1 MAADG
6 GGQEKTE
13 QPTGKKIS
21 DAVEKGQVAKS
32 QEINSLAIFGTGL
45 ILIFMFKGFIGSK
58 LADLSIYIFD
68 SLDTLEL
75 NLNLVQLYVYNGFI
89 YILVILAPI
98 FIGLM
103 VMGLASGLGQTGLH
117 ISPKAL
123 KFDASK
129 FDPIKG
135 FKNKFFSAQPLVELV
150 KSVSKVS
157 LIGIFAYI
165 ELSDSILF
173 SSQLLHYSVEEI
185 VYYMTETAFG
195 FLWKFA
201 LIYIV
206 LAAADFVWQKYKHNK
221 DLMMTKQEVK
231 EENKNTEGDPE
242 VKGRIKSKQFEM
254 SQRRMMQEVPKADV
268 VITNP
273 THVAIALK
281 YEMGNNGAPKIIA
294 KGLDAVAQRIK
305 EIAKEN
311 NIPMHEDVELARA
324 LYKACDIGDE
334 IPENLFKAVAQI
346 LAYVYKIKNNKKKS
360 IV

>member
-1 MAADG
+1 MADA

-13 QPTGKKIS
+13 QPTGKRIE
-21 DAVEKGQVAKS
+21 DAREKGQVARS

-45 ILIFMFKGFIGSK
+45 ILIFMFQGYIGDK
-58 LADLSIYIFD
+58 LSDLAVYIFN

-75 NLNLVQLYVYNGFI
+75 SQNILHLYVFKGFQ

-98 FIGLM
+98 LIGL
-103 VMGLASGLGQTGLH
+103 VIISLAAGFGQTGIKL
-117 ISPKAL
+117 SPKAL
-123 KFDASK
+123 KFDAKK

-135 FKNKFFSAQPLVELV
+135 FKNKFLSAQPFVELT
-150 KSVSKVS
+150 KSVFKVS
-157 LIGIFAYI
+157 LIGTFAYH

-173 SSQLLHYSVEEI
+173 SSKLLHFSIAEI
-185 VYYMTETAFG
+185 VYYMTDTAFG

-206 LAAADFVWQKYKHNK
+206 LAAADFAWQKHKHKK

-242 VKGRIKSKQFEM
+242 VKGRIKGKQFEM
-254 SQRRMMQEVPKADV
+254 SQKRMMQEVPKADV

-273 THVAIALK
+273 THVAVALK
-281 YEMGNNGAPKIIA
+281 YEMGGSGAPKVVA
-294 KGLDAVAQRIK
+294 KGLDAVAQKIK

-311 NIPMHEDVELARA
+311 EIAMHEDVQLARA
-324 LYKACDIGDE
+324 LYKSCEIGDE
-334 IPENLFKAVAQI
+334 IPEDLFKAVAQI
-346 LAYVYKIKNNKKKS
+346 LAYVYNLKNSKKKT